1 MVRWKKKGFMKI
13 AKHLKSVDYSPI
25 NDVRIIY
32 QKLSNNILCTVYK
45 NRSNPKY

>member
-1 MVRWKKKGFMKI
+1 MKI

-32 QKLSNNILCTVYK
+32 QKLSNNILCIHCIKIVQIQNIGYL
-45 NRSNPKY
+45 